1 MHVALTQGFQNVPRL
16 YGDNNV
22 RRAGKVTGIASG
34 LVEAAKGFT
43 YGLGDAAWSVFEQ
56 PYLGA
61 QKEGGVGFLKGAA
74 KGIAGM
80 YMKGGAGLTTPF
92 CGGKLSVAVYAVPA
106 RITQGVWMEF
116 QRRLYFEQEDVIVGQ
131 RRKEAYEEASRVDG
145 KTREEILRKWKD
157 IKIEKIPTKDKESQE
172 GESQSTRWLEARNKS
187 SQENENPSKRWLDAR
202 NRQSEDKT

>member
-16 YGDNNV
+16 YGDDNI

-43 YGLGDAAWSVFEQ
+43 LGLGDAAMSVFEQ

-80 YMKGGAGLTTPF
+80 YMKGGAGLTWVE
-92 CGGKLSVAVYAVPA
+92 GGLMCSGVCCAGEDYAGGLD
-106 RITQGVWMEF
+106 GV
-116 QRRLYFEQEDVIVGQ
+116 
-131 RRKEAYEEASRVDG
+131 
-145 KTREEILRKWKD
+145 
-157 IKIEKIPTKDKESQE
+157 
-172 GESQSTRWLEARNKS
+172 
-187 SQENENPSKRWLDAR
+187 
-202 NRQSEDKT
+202 SETVVF